1 MAHTT
6 ATDRPIRAA
15 RRASAL
21 IAAAAVLTLSTTLLA
36 GNARAQSDEKIVFT
50 VGVTTDIDSFNLNV
64 GYTVEAYEAWNLH
77 YPTLTDFT
85 DEDFAPQGAL
95 AESWEG
101 AGQEYTYTIRD
112 GLVWSDG
119 EPLTAED
126 IAYTIN
132 RSRDEE
138 WINHSSITAN
148 LTAEALDP
156 TTLRVTSSVK
166 DPRLP
171 AIPMY
176 VVPKHVYETVSA
188 DDMASHD
195 ATKDP
200 GAGPFI
206 LTEWKTE
213 QFWRMEANDNYFRG
227 RPAVDEVVFKYY
239 SDQDALVAALQAGE
253 VDASANIDAD
263 NISEFD
269 GDDTFT
275 VIYGNQGTFS
285 ELSVN
290 PGDNS
295 QGGHNPVL
303 EDLQVRIAIA
313 HSIDREL
320 LIDRVLDGHGQP
332 AATMTPGASPSW
344 DLDIPEDEQYLYD
357 LDRANQ
363 ILDDAGYVDS
373 DGNGIREDTAGNDI
387 DLRLFIL
394 DDATNGEFV
403 EGMVE
408 ELGFDVTVRVFDS
421 GQLGTK
427 IAEGD
432 YDMFL
437 WGWTPFVD
445 PDPMLSYFTCDQI
458 SGPEE
463 VESGSYGYNDASWC
477 NEEYDELYKRQN
489 QELDPDVRRDLV
501 QQMLKLFHDDA
512 AYVALYKAEDIN
524 VFNNTRFGG
533 FNCQPT
539 DTGPMLFTNSSSSYA
554 NLVRVES
561 GVGAANCGDR
571 DPNATP
577 VDEPGEGSTPA
588 TDGGAEV
595 EIEDSSDNNTGLIVG
610 GVAIGL
616 ALIAGVGFAVR
627 RKGSADDRD

>member
-1 MAHTT
+1 MIHTT
-6 ATDRPIRAA
+6 AVRSTRTA
-15 RRASAL
+15 RRSSAL
-21 IAAAAVLTLSTTLLA
+21 IVAAGVITLSTTLFA
-36 GNARAQSDEKIVFT
+36 GGARAQSDDKIVFT

-77 YPTLTDFT
+77 YPTLTDYT

-101 AGQEYTYTIRD
+101 EGQEYTYTLRD

-126 IAYTIN
+126 VAYTIN

-148 LTAEALDP
+148 LTAEAVDAR
-156 TTLRVTSSVK
+156 TLQVTSSVK

-176 VVPKHVYETVSA
+176 VVPKHVYEDVSA
-188 DDMASHD
+188 DDLASHD
-195 ATKDP
+195 ATTDP

-206 LTEWKTE
+206 LKEWKTE
-213 QFWRMEANDNYFRG
+213 QFWRMEANDDYFRG
-227 RPAVDEVVFKYY
+227 RPVVDEVVFKYY

-253 VDASANIDAD
+253 VDASASIEAD
-263 NISEFD
+263 NVSEFA
-269 GDDTFT
+269 GDDEFT
-275 VIYGNQGTFS
+275 VIYGNQGSFS
-285 ELSVN
+285 ELSIN
-290 PGDNS
+290 PGDNV
-295 QGGHNPVL
+295 QGGHDPVL
-303 EDLQVRIAIA
+303 EDKQIRVAIA

-320 LIDRVLDGHGQP
+320 LIDRVLDGHGQ
-332 AATMTPGASPSW
+332 AAVTMSPGASPTW
-344 DLDIPEDEQYLYD
+344 DLDLADDEQYLYD
-357 LDRANQ
+357 IDAANQ

-373 DGNGIREDTAGNDI
+373 DGNGTREDKDGADI
-387 DLRLFIL
+387 ELRLFIL
-394 DDATNGEFV
+394 DDATSGEFV
-403 EGMVE
+403 EGMIE
-408 ELGFDVTVRVFDS
+408 ELGFDVTLRVFDS
-421 GQLGTK
+421 SQLGTK

-458 SGPEE
+458 SGPDE

-477 NEEYDELYKRQN
+477 NEDYDALYARQN
-489 QELDPDVRRDLV
+489 QELDPAARRDLV
-501 QQMLKLFHDDA
+501 QQMLRLFHDDA
-512 AYVALYKAEDIN
+512 AYVTLYKAEDIN
-524 VFNNTRFGG
+524 IFANTRFGG

-554 NLVRVES
+554 NLTPVVD
-561 GVGAANCGDR
+561 GVGTANCGDR

-577 VDEPGEGSTPA
+577 VEEPGEGSTPA

-595 EIEDSSDNNTGLIVG
+595 EVDDSSDSNTGLVVG
-610 GVAIGL
+610 GIAVGL
-616 ALIAGVGFAVR
+616 AVITGVGLAVR